1 MSAEK
6 LNQHPKALLCLDCCT
21 HPALI
26 RYDKVQTEGL
36 VSIHNVD
43 LNNDRWTRAIWL
55 VKLGGLGFRSAVTLA
70 PSAFM
75 ASTAGTR
82 ILRNPI
88 LPLAYCDQPDEG
100 SRCISACAA
109 RNVRGRSADRPICL
123 HPENLGSIVTSKVE
137 AELINRATTQL
148 DKAWLFVTGAA
159 RAGDWL
165 LTSPITAVCLRLY
178 DETIRVAMGHRP

>member
-6 LNQHPKALLCLDCCT
+6 LHQHPKALLCLDCCT

-36 VSIHNVD
+36 VSIQNVD
-43 LNNDRWTRAIWL
+43 LNNDQWTRAIWL

-82 ILRNPI
+82 ILQNPI
-88 LPLAYCDQPDEG
+88 LPLAYCDQPDEAVDASVHVRLETSG
-100 SRCISACAA
+100 ADPPIGPSANIQKTWAA
-109 RNVRGRSADRPICL
+109 S
-123 HPENLGSIVTSKVE
+123 
-137 AELINRATTQL
+137 
-148 DKAWLFVTGAA
+148 
-159 RAGDWL
+159 
-165 LTSPITAVCLRLY
+165 
-178 DETIRVAMGHRP
+178 